1 MTDYFYLRDDNINS
15 KYSVSIYSDKL
26 IAFFP
31 KDGFA
36 IFQGYCHLQK
46 DELPYTIT
54 AYTQYIPNTP
64 VGAFNLCIT
73 EVIRKVIQ
81 APSWEKKEEC
91 TCQATDF
98 CECSIR
104 FFPSNIVIIKFTTE
118 DEKDVEWDK
127 TIDPNFSLERYMSL
141 VDDPGYS
148 GSYKLANQDFY
159 DEYHKFIRSG

>member
-1 MTDYFYLRDDNINS
+1 MSQYLHLDDTTPNS
-15 KYSVSIYSDKL
+15 KYAVSIYAHRL

-36 IFQGYCHLQK
+36 AFEGYCHLQK
-46 DELPYTIT
+46 DELPYTIN
-54 AYTQYIPNTP
+54 AYTKYAPNTP
-64 VGAFNLCIT
+64 VGIFKLCIT
-73 EVIRKVIQ
+73 EVIRKIVQ

-118 DEKDVEWDK
+118 DEKDVDWDK
-127 TIDPNFSLERYMSL
+127 KIDPNFSLERYMSL
-141 VDDPGYS
+141 VDEPDYGTP
-148 GSYKLANQDFY
+148 YKLANQDFY
-159 DEYHKFIRSG
+159 DEYHKFIRNG